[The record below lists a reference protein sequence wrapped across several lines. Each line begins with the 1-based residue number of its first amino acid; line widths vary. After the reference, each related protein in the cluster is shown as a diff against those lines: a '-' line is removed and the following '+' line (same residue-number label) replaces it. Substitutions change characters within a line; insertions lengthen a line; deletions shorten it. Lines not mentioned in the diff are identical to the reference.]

1 MFAGSWEWLIILA
14 VVLLLFGGSKL
25 PKLGGALGE
34 SIRNFKRGIREKPS
48 ADQLEDTKSNSHKTF
63 SNKSSS

>member
-34 SIRNFKRGIREKPS
+34 SIRNFKRGIREKPPT
-48 ADQLEDTKSNSHKTF
+48 DQLKDKSDPS
-63 SNKSSS
+63 

>member
-1 MFAGSWEWLIILA
+1 MFTGSWEWLIILA

-34 SIRNFKRGIREKPS
+34 SIRNFKRGLKGS
-48 ADQLEDTKSNSHKTF
+48 ADSQDKAAIADKKTL
-63 SNKSSS
+63 